1 MFLALFCCFIFGRKL
16 KALSAAAGWPV
27 GSCMLMACLV
37 CDFEIKASLILVSAG
52 LKAVSFTNLVE
63 KEANRTKQMQM
74 LTKWRFLATLGKLYA
89 RYMLKPCV

>member
-52 LKAVSFTNLVE
+52 LKAVSFTNVVG
-63 KEANRTKQMQM
+63 KEANGIKQM
-74 LTKWRFLATLGKLYA
+74 
-89 RYMLKPCV
+89 

>member
-1 MFLALFCCFIFGRKL
+1 
-16 KALSAAAGWPV
+16 
-27 GSCMLMACLV
+27 MLMACLV

-63 KEANRTKQMQM
+63 KEANRIKQMQL